1 MNSIFRSDSAFM
13 RALSWLVEVI
23 EINVLMI
30 LTSLP
35 IVTIGASLTAGYDA
49 ARRLHIGEGKTLP
62 NYWRAFKSNFVK
74 STVLWLFFGPIGAG
88 IVALW
93 IFVQMTPLLVIK
105 FALSI
110 LWLIAFYWVWPL
122 QARFENSVGAT
133 LKNSFIIGLTKI
145 GYTAALLV
153 IDVAFGVLVVSSW
166 AYMPQG
172 LFLLAVFGVGLLT
185 ALHVPVLEQ
194 GFKPF
199 IPADPTVSESQESA
213 AVTEATEAETPVS
226 PSPTQPAGR

>member
-13 RALSWLVEVI
+13 RALSWLVEIV

-49 ARRLHIGEGKTLP
+49 ARRLRQGVGKTLP
-62 NYWRAFKSNFVK
+62 NYWRAFKSNFAK
-74 STVLWLFFGPIGAG
+74 STLLWLVFGPTGAG

-93 IFVQMTPLLVIK
+93 VFVQMTPLLVIK

-110 LWLIAFYWVWPL
+110 LWMIAFYWVWPL

-145 GYTAALLV
+145 GYTVALLV

-194 GFKPF
+194 GLLPF
-199 IPADPTVSESQESA
+199 IPAES
-213 AVTEATEAETPVS
+213 TEPAETHE
-226 PSPTQPAGR
+226 PADPEKPAE

>member
-62 NYWRAFKSNFVK
+62 NYWKAFTSNFVK
-74 STVLWLFFGPIGAG
+74 STLLWLVFCPTGAG

-93 IFVQMTPLLVIK
+93 VFVQMTPLLVIK

-145 GYTAALLV
+145 GYTVALLV

-172 LFLLAVFGVGLLT
+172 LFLLAVFGAGLLM

-194 GFKPF
+194 GLRPF
-199 IPADPTVSESQESA
+199 VPAESSEP
-213 AVTEATEAETPVS
+213 AETHESTESKKPVK
-226 PSPTQPAGR
+226 